1 MFAQAADVTIRIRG
15 IISVMSSL
23 EEKLNEAMRLDVA
36 PVIEKIK
43 AEGGGV
49 EGLGR
54 IIEEVVL
61 PLIGAQRTAIL
72 RLAREV
78 DELHPATA
86 EEDAG
91 D

>member
-1 MFAQAADVTIRIRG
+1 MRIRG

-23 EEKLNEAMRLDVA
+23 EDELNEAMLLEVT

-61 PLIGAQRTAIL
+61 PLIGAQKTVIL

-78 DELHPATA
+78 DELRRTTD
-86 EEDAG
+86 EDDG
-91 D
+91 G

>member
-1 MFAQAADVTIRIRG
+1 
-15 IISVMSSL
+15 MSSL
-23 EEKLNEAMRLDVA
+23 EDELNEAMRLEVA

-61 PLIGAQRTAIL
+61 PLIGGQRTAIL

-78 DELHPATA
+78 DELRGTTDK
-86 EEDAG
+86 EDVG